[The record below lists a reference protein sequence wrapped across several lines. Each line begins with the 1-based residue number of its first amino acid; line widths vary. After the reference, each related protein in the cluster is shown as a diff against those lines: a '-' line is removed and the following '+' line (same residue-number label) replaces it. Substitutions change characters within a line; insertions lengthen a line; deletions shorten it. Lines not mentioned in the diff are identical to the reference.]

1 MTLTVTVPLHLWNA
15 ARTHLLSER
24 ERVVLS
30 LVACGFDNHEIARLE
45 GVSLITVRTQLHSV
59 MGKLNCPNR
68 TQLVMVAMLS
78 GLVDID
84 QIVGMWRRHKPELF
98 E

>member
-1 MTLTVTVPLHLWNA
+1 MTPSVTVPLHLWNA
-15 ARTHLLSER
+15 ARAHQLSER

-45 GVSLITVRTQLHSV
+45 NVSLSTVRTQLHSV

-68 TQLVMVAMLS
+68 TQLVMVALLA
-78 GLVDID
+78 GLIDVDA
-84 QIVGMWRRHKPELF
+84 IVGQWQVHSPEVL

>member
-1 MTLTVTVPLHLWNA
+1 MTASWSGTLRLGNA
-15 ARTHLLSER
+15 AGTRLLIGR
-24 ERVVLS
+24 GRVVLC
-30 LVACGFDNHEIARLE
+30 LVAWSFDNHEIARLE
-45 GVSLITVRTQLHSV
+45 GVSLSTVRTQLHSV
-59 MGKLNCPNR
+59 RGKLNCPNR